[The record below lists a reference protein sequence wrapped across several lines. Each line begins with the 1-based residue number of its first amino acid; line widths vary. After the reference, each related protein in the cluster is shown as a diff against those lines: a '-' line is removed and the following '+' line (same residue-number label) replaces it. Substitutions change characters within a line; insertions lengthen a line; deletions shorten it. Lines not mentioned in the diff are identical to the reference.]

1 MEELEN
7 KLKENEEYLQDP
19 NIDTISDEF
28 ENELNELTK
37 NLGISEKK
45 VEKYIKYDV
54 FFHFTIKNKDF
65 VFQIKSD
72 LFNLNEQ
79 YAYELIQN
87 IVEKINEKKIIINY
101 NNTKYNISLKDCED
115 DEKRKNKD
123 FYIKN
128 YEFKPCNKKNFI
140 PKKDSESFP
149 SDTLLKNFDSK
160 KISFIAKSPLN
171 IMIREKMETTKEEG
185 DNKYQN
191 YYDED

>member
-19 NIDTISDEF
+19 NIDIISDEF

-45 VEKYIKYDV
+45 VEKYIKFDV

-72 LFNLNEQ
+72 LFNLDEQ

-101 NNTKYNISLKDCED
+101 NRWAINSNRRAI
-115 DEKRKNKD
+115 KNK
-123 FYIKN
+123 
-128 YEFKPCNKKNFI
+128 
-140 PKKDSESFP
+140 
-149 SDTLLKNFDSK
+149 
-160 KISFIAKSPLN
+160 
-171 IMIREKMETTKEEG
+171 R
-185 DNKYQN
+185 
-191 YYDED
+191 